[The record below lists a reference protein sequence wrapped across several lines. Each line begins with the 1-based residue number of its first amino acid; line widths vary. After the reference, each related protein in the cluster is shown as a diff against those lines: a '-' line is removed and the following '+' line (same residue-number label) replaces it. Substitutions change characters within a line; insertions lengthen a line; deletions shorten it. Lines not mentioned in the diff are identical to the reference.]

1 EEEYHQ
7 MESGSGSELDE
18 LGKILF
24 FQFTGDLQFQ
34 KNNDF
39 SFCTYY
45 KKYYANY
52 QKYSEESL

>member
-1 EEEYHQ
+1 